1 MKTETS
7 RVIEYINRLNN
18 FDVDEM
24 ATAMLRPE
32 HSLFEEAFQVYRK
45 YNQNLQCIRVLI
57 DNIRSLDRAK
67 EFAERVN

>member
-24 ATAMLRPE
+24 AAAMLRPE

-45 YNQNLQCIRVLI
+45 YNQNL
-57 DNIRSLDRAK
+57 
-67 EFAERVN
+67 